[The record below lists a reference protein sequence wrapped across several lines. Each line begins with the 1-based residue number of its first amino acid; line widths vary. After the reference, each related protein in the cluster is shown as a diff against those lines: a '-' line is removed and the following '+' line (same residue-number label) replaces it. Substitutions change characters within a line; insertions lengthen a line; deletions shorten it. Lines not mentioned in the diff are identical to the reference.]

1 MTMAT
6 KHEVLKDKLADYLA
20 ADKTGKKQILNQL
33 EATIHMHRMAIIR
46 RLNQLATRDPG
57 WQKKHSGRKE
67 LYGPRVTEAL
77 KEVWELADHIC
88 AERLHP
94 QLSEYVSVL
103 KRCKEWSYPNDT
115 TELLLAM
122 SLGTVKDRIEVFPKI
137 PRGNT
142 GTTKPSELKELVPIR
157 RGPWDNPLPGNGEVD
172 TVAHCGSSL
181 IGDYAFTVQ
190 YTDVATIWTLLN
202 AQWNKGMI
210 ATKESLKAMRERCPL
225 TLTGFDFDSG
235 GEFINYEVVPW
246 CNTLTPKITCT
257 RTRPYR
263 KNDHGRI
270 EQKNYTNVRHW
281 VGYLRYDQPE
291 QVKILNQLYL
301 LLEDY
306 LNFFLPSMKCIKK
319 ERVGSKYKRV
329 YDKCQT
335 AYARVLAHP
344 DIPDEVKSKLKKKYA
359 TLNLKTLKNQ
369 LEQLQQRLLSS
380 YRKYRLQ

>member
-6 KHEVLKDKLADYLA
+6 KQEVIKDKLADYLA
-20 ADKTGKKQILNQL
+20 ADKAGKKDILDHL
-33 EATIHMHRMAIIR
+33 EATIPMHRQSVIR
-46 RLNQLATRDPG
+46 RLNQLAVRDPG
-57 WQKKHSGRKE
+57 WQKQHCGRKE
-67 LYGPRVTEAL
+67 HYGPRVTEAL

-94 QLSEYVSVL
+94 QLTEYVAVL
-103 KRCKEWSYPNDT
+103 KRCKEWSYPADT
-115 TELLLAM
+115 TELLLTM
-122 SLGTVKDRIEVFPKI
+122 SLGTVKDRIETFPKI
-137 PRGNT
+137 PRGGT

-157 RGPWDNPLPGNGEVD
+157 RGPWDNPEPGKGEVD

-181 IGDYAFTVQ
+181 SGDYAFTVQ
-190 YTDVATIWTLLN
+190 YSDVATLWTLLQ

-210 ATKESLKAMRERCPL
+210 ATKDSLQAMYARAPF
-225 TLTGFDFDSG
+225 TLIGFDFDSG
-235 GEFINYEVVPW
+235 GEFINYQVVPW
-246 CNTLTPKITCT
+246 CQSLTPPITCT

-263 KNDHGRI
+263 KNDHARI

-291 QVKILNQLYL
+291 QVDILNQLYL

-306 LNFFLPSMKCIKK
+306 LNFFLPSMKCTSK

-329 YDKCQT
+329 YDKAQT

-344 DIPDEVKSKLKKKYA
+344 NISEKVKDKLTQRYA
-359 TLNLKTLKNQ
+359 RLNPKTLKENI
-369 LEQLQQRLLSS
+369 ERLQQELLSS
-380 YRKYRLQ
+380 YREHRLQ